1 MSLRAIEPERVG
13 RAGAIGCVQVGV
25 VVQEVRGE
33 PVDNRRVRGGGEGR
47 FARRVGRLGISTKIM
62 VKGFILPEDH
72 DDVLDRGGGWKRI
85 LRRCGECRQF
95 AVCGKHDRQA
105 KGGRSPAN
113 VAWHEVLLLWRDET
127 PLPERQKRPWSG
139 GRLVGWPSDME
150 MTRESRNDIAFMNEC
165 V

>member
-1 MSLRAIEPERVG
+1 MGLRTIEAERVG
-13 RAGAIGCVQVGV
+13 RAGAVGRV
-25 VVQEVRGE
+25 EIRIIVEEVSGE
-33 PVDNRRVRGGGEGR
+33 AVDAGSVRGGREGR

-95 AVCGKHDRQA
+95 AVRGKHDRQA

-139 GRLVGWPSDME
+139 GRLVG
-150 MTRESRNDIAFMNEC
+150 
-165 V
+165 